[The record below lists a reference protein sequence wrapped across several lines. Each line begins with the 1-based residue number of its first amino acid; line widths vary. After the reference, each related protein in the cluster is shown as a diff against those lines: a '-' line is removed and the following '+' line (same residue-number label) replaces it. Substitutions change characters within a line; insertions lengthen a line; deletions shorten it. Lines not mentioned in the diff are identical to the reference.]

1 MIDLKSQ
8 IVICEDLEKIKDF
21 LSNTLSKENLVIIE
35 NEELKVEDAK
45 EAIRQAYISSEKEKY
60 IVLIAKKFNIYS
72 QNALLKIIE
81 EPPKNVNFIIVT
93 NSKSSLLPTIK
104 SRLPSVNISKKELKD
119 IDIDIK
125 SIDLNFIYDFLQKNR
140 KIEKNEAKI
149 LIENLLTKAIE
160 EGYELREDEIDFFA
174 DSIRLLELNANAIN
188 ILTTIFLMILDI
200 KKR

>member
-1 MIDLKSQ
+1 LIRNL
-8 IVICEDLEKIKDF
+8 
-21 LSNTLSKENLVIIE
+21 LSFQD
-35 NEELKVEDAK
+35 LKVEDAK